1 MSTLFEQLA
10 EQLGGDAIGQISRQ
24 IGADEESTSRAVSG
38 ALPMMMAALTRN
50 AQSPDG
56 AASLFNAL
64 KRDHDGGLLD
74 DLGGFLGHSES
85 GPGDAILGH
94 IFGNRRNSVENG
106 LSQMSGLN
114 LGKIGK
120 LLPILAPILLAALG
134 RKRRSR
140 QFDSGGLTDFL
151 NTERRQ
157 VEKTSPR
164 EFSMLESFLDRD
176 GDAGD
181 IVDNLPIAISIQ
193 KRFKHAK
200 FAR

>member
-1 MSTLFEQLA
+1 MSSLFELLG
-10 EQLGGDAIGQISRQ
+10 EQFGGDAIGEISRQ
-24 IGADEESTSRAVSG
+24 IGADEDSTARAISG

-50 AQSPDG
+50 AQSSDG
-56 AASLFNAL
+56 AASLLNAL
-64 KRDHDGGLLD
+64 ERDHDGSLLD
-74 DLGGFLGHSES
+74 DLGGFLGHAES

-94 IFGNRRNSVENG
+94 VFGKRRPAVENG

-114 LGKIGK
+114 LGSIGK

-140 QFDSGGLTDFL
+140 DFDQGGLTDFL

-157 VEKTSPR
+157 AERSAPR

-176 GDAGD
+176 GDGQVIDDVASIATSVLG
-181 IVDNLPIAISIQ
+181 NLFRP
-193 KRFKHAK
+193 R
-200 FAR
+200 

>member
-1 MSTLFEQLA
+1 MSSLFDLLSS
-10 EQLGGDAIGQISRQ
+10 QLGGDVIGQISRQ
-24 IGADEESTSRAVSG
+24 IGADEESTSRAISG
-38 ALPMMMAALTRN
+38 ALPMMMAAISRN

-74 DLGGFLGHSES
+74 DLGGFLGQAETE
-85 GPGDAILGH
+85 PGEKILGH
-94 IFGNRRNSVENG
+94 VFGNRRSSVENG

-140 QFDSGGLTDFL
+140 SLDPGGLTDFL
-151 NTERRQ
+151 NTERHEAEQ
-157 VEKTSPR
+157 AAPR

-176 GDAGD
+176 GDGQVIDDVASIATSVLG
-181 IVDNLPIAISIQ
+181 NLFRP
-193 KRFKHAK
+193 R
-200 FAR
+200 